1 MNKSPH
7 QQTPVTEEQLL
18 ALLATLRVE
27 QTPEADFEG
36 RFLSEFHER
45 VAREAVCCPAR
56 RHLLAHVLQMLENI
70 GRGRFAFGASALG
83 IGLVALCFAMLPSD
97 RTGMETTATVAQEK
111 VAAPLMLPALSNDL
125 VEYTTVRVLPGHS
138 VFEVGGV
145 TVTKGEH
152 ATIIE
157 VPHNYIAPGRSN
169 DVFRKGGRS
178 ALPASLPSSSVRY
191 AF

>member
-36 RFLSEFHER
+36 RFLCEFHER

-83 IGLVALCFAMLPSD
+83 IGLVVLCFTLLPAD
-97 RTGMETTATVAQEK
+97 RVGMETTATVAQEK
-111 VAAPLMLPALSNDL
+111 VVAPLMLPALSNDL
-125 VEYTTVRVLPGHS
+125 VEYTTVRVLPGPS
-138 VFEVGGV
+138 VFEVGGM

-157 VPHNYIAPGRSN
+157 VPHNYITPGRPN
-169 DVFRKGGRS
+169 DASRKGVRS